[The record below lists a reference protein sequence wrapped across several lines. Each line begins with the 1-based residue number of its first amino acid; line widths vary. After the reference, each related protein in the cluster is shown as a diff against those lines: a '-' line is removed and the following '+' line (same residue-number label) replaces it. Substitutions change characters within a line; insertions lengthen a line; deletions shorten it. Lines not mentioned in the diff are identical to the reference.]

1 VPPPSPLA
9 QAIHGAL
16 TAPSV
21 QGISANIQFTNH
33 LIGSA
38 ELQGSDP
45 LLSGA
50 TGRVW
55 LSNDHQLRL
64 ELQGSNGDA
73 NVVVSN
79 GSWWAYIPSTNTVYE
94 GSLPARSGARDHARK
109 AHAAPSV
116 AEIQSDINRVAQ
128 HLGLSGAV
136 PSDVAGRP
144 AYTVTL
150 TPKPAT
156 GLLSSVQLAW
166 DAFKGVPLRFAV
178 YAQGDPSP
186 VLELKATG
194 ITYGAV
200 PSGIFSIS
208 PPRRREGRQGRDAD
222 GDRRQIAREARAA
235 PWARRPRRGH
245 RHASGPDPSE
255 LPAFRARDARR
266 DAAKQC
272 AAARIRPQARRA
284 RHPTARGSAGSRLS
298 SSLRPPPA
306 RSSST

>member
-1 VPPPSPLA
+1 
-9 QAIHGAL
+9 
-16 TAPSV
+16 
-21 QGISANIQFTNH
+21 
-33 LIGSA
+33 
-38 ELQGSDP
+38 
-45 LLSGA
+45 
-50 TGRVW
+50 VW

-73 NVVVSN
+73 NVVVSK

-94 GSLPARSGARDHARK
+94 GSLPVRSGARDHARRPTQRR
-109 AHAAPSV
+109 ASPRSRATST
-116 AEIQSDINRVAQ
+116 RVAQ

-194 ITYGAV
+194 NHVRRGPVRHLLDLPA
-200 PSGIFSIS
+200 
-208 PPRRREGRQGRDAD
+208 RRREGRQGRDAD
-222 GDRRQIAREARAA
+222 GDRR
-235 PWARRPRRGH
+235 
-245 RHASGPDPSE
+245 
-255 LPAFRARDARR
+255 
-266 DAAKQC
+266 
-272 AAARIRPQARRA
+272 
-284 RHPTARGSAGSRLS
+284 
-298 SSLRPPPA
+298 
-306 RSSST
+306 